1 MTSPMV
7 GRSSP
12 PAEQSANPDQHGPD
26 QDGPD
31 QHRPDQHRPDKSLL
45 ANQPTL
51 PGMVVP
57 AYQSTTLGELLPSIG
72 AHLGVPGFTDDAFR
86 LPQSARYVVVLIDG
100 LGWNLLR
107 RAARQAP
114 YLASLLGSAQPIT
127 SAIPSTSVTSL
138 ASLGTG
144 LPPGQ
149 HGLVGYTSRVPETGA
164 ILNALTW
171 ESDPV
176 PTVYQSKPTFFERAT
191 RSGIAV
197 ATVALTRFRGTGL
210 TEAALRGATFV
221 PFNDDSAEDVRIAL
235 IAEAVLRG
243 ERSVVYAYER
253 ELDHCGHV
261 HGCNSETWVEQLVR
275 IDAMCERLRNALPPQ
290 VTVIITG
297 DHGMIDIPADQ
308 HIVAE
313 EDPTLMAGVSALA
326 GEGRFRQLYVDQEP
340 ARRVADR
347 WRARFGEL
355 AWIRTRDEAI
365 DEGWFA
371 ATDDR
376 LRDRWGHVLVA
387 MRGDWAVMTRAFPR
401 EFTLIGM
408 HGSLT
413 PAEML
418 VPLLVA

>member
-1 MTSPMV
+1 MTSPLV
-7 GRSSP
+7 ESSSP
-12 PAEQSANPDQHGPD
+12 PADEHANSDQHAS
-26 QDGPD
+26 D
-31 QHRPDQHRPDKSLL
+31 QHRPDQTIPAS
-45 ANQPTL
+45 QSL

-57 AYQSTTLGELLPSIG
+57 AYQSTTLGELMPSIG
-72 AHLGVPGFTDDAFR
+72 AHLGVSGFTEDAFR

-107 RAARQAP
+107 RAAREAP

-127 SAIPSTSVTSL
+127 SAVPSTTVTSL

-149 HGLVGYTSRVPETGA
+149 HGLVGYTSRVPSTGE

-171 ESDPV
+171 ESDPL
-176 PTVYQSKPTFFERAT
+176 PAVYQSKPTFFERAAET
-191 RSGIAV
+191 GIAV
-197 ATVALTRFRGTGL
+197 TTVALTRFRSTGL
-210 TEAALRGATFV
+210 TEAALRGAVFV
-221 PFNDDSAEDVRIAL
+221 PYADDSAEELKIAL
-235 IAEAVLRG
+235 IAEAAQRG
-243 ERSVVYAYER
+243 DRSVVYAYER

-261 HGCNSETWVEQLVR
+261 HGCSSTTWLEHLAR
-275 IDAMCERLRNALPPQ
+275 IDVMCERLRAALPPQ
-290 VTVIITG
+290 VTLIITA

-308 HIVAE
+308 RIVAE
-313 EDPTLMAGVSALA
+313 DDPALMAGLSALA
-326 GEGRFRQLYVDQEP
+326 GEGRFRQLYVDQELP
-340 ARRVADR
+340 RRVADR
-347 WRARFGEL
+347 WRARLGEM
-355 AWIRTRDEAI
+355 AWVRTRDEAI

-371 ATDDR
+371 ATDDQ

-387 MRGDWAVMTRAFPR
+387 LRADWAIMTRAFPR

-418 VPLLVA
+418 VPLIVA

>member
-12 PAEQSANPDQHGPD
+12 LAEQRADPDRHDPNKND
-26 QDGPD
+26 PNKNDF
-31 QHRPDQHRPDKSLL
+31 DKNDSEKS
-45 ANQPTL
+45 QPASQPL
-51 PGMVVP
+51 PGMIVP
-57 AYQSTTLGELLPSIG
+57 RYNSATLGELLPSIG
-72 AHLGVPGFTDDAFR
+72 AHLRVPEFSEDAFR

-107 RAARQAP
+107 RAVREAP

-127 SAIPSTSVTSL
+127 SAVPSTTVTSL

-149 HGLVGYTSRVPETGA
+149 HGLVGYTSRVPATGE

-171 ESDPV
+171 ESDPA
-176 PTVYQSKPTFFERAT
+176 PAAYQSKSTFFERAAT
-191 RSGIAV
+191 SGVAV
-197 ATVALTRFRGTGL
+197 TTVALARFRGTGL
-210 TEAALRGATFV
+210 TEAALRGASFV
-221 PFNDDSAEDVRIAL
+221 PFTEDSAEDLRIAL
-235 IAEAVLRG
+235 IAEAALRG
-243 ERSVVYAYER
+243 DHSVVYAYER

-261 HGCNSETWVEQLVR
+261 HGCSSATWLEQLAR
-275 IDAMCERLRNALPPQ
+275 IDAMCERLRAALPPE
-290 VTVIITG
+290 VTLIITA
-297 DHGMIDIPADQ
+297 DHGMIDIPPKQ
-308 HIVAE
+308 RIVAE
-313 EDPTLMAGVSALA
+313 DDPALMAGVSALA
-326 GEGRFRQLYVDQEP
+326 GEGRFRQLYVDHDLPQ
-340 ARRVADR
+340 RVADR
-347 WRARFGEL
+347 WRARLGEL
-355 AWIRTRDEAI
+355 AWVRTRDEAI

-371 ATDDR
+371 AIDDQ

-387 MRGDWAVMTRAFPR
+387 LRGDWAIMTKTFPR

-418 VPLLVA
+418 VPLIVA

>member
-1 MTSPMV
+1 MTSPLV
-7 GRSSP
+7 ESSSP
-12 PAEQSANPDQHGPD
+12 PADQHANSD
-26 QDGPD
+26 QN
-31 QHRPDQHRPDKSLL
+31 RPDQMVPASES
-45 ANQPTL
+45 L

-57 AYQSTTLGELLPSIG
+57 AYQSTTLGELMPSIG
-72 AHLGVPGFTDDAFR
+72 AHLGVSGFTEGAFR

-107 RAARQAP
+107 RAAREAP

-127 SAIPSTSVTSL
+127 SAVPSTTVTSL

-149 HGLVGYTSRVPETGA
+149 HGLVGYTSRVPSSGE

-171 ESDPV
+171 ESEPS
-176 PTVYQSKPTFFERAT
+176 PAVYQSKPTFFERAAET
-191 RSGIAV
+191 GIAV
-197 ATVALTRFRGTGL
+197 TTVALTRFRGTGL
-210 TEAALRGATFV
+210 TEAALRGAVFV
-221 PFNDDSAEDVRIAL
+221 PYTDDSAEELKIAL
-235 IAEAVLRG
+235 IAEAALRG
-243 ERSVVYAYER
+243 DRSVVYAYER

-261 HGCNSETWVEQLVR
+261 HGCSSATWLEHLAR
-275 IDAMCERLRNALPPQ
+275 IDVMCERLRAALPPQ
-290 VTVIITG
+290 VTLIITA

-308 HIVAE
+308 RIVAE
-313 EDPTLMAGVSALA
+313 DDPALMAGLSALA
-326 GEGRFRQLYVDQEP
+326 GEGRFRQLYVDQELP
-340 ARRVADR
+340 RRVANR
-347 WRARFGEL
+347 WRARLGEL
-355 AWIRTRDEAI
+355 AWVRTRDEAI

-371 ATDDR
+371 ATDDQ

-387 MRGDWAVMTRAFPR
+387 LRADWAIMTRAFPR

-418 VPLLVA
+418 VPLIVA